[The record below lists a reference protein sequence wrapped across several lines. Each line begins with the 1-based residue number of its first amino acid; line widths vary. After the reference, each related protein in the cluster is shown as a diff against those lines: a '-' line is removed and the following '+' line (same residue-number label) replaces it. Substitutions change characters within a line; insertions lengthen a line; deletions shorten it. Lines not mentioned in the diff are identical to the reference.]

1 MCLADSE
8 FLICWGDAFFLCS
21 FLSSHKFFVCMLDV
35 NIYHTAPVRHP
46 IYLLFF
52 VTAFTQAFNSDK
64 VVGLVGRGEENRYI
78 KKRRGA
84 LVIIPVMWSKRGG
97 VSYL

>member
-1 MCLADSE
+1 MQ
-8 FLICWGDAFFLCS
+8 FS
-21 FLSSHKFFVCMLDV
+21 FKLQVSVHFVCMLDV
-35 NIYHTAPVRHP
+35 NIYNTAPVRHP

-84 LVIIPVMWSKRGG
+84 LVIIPVMWE
-97 VSYL
+97 